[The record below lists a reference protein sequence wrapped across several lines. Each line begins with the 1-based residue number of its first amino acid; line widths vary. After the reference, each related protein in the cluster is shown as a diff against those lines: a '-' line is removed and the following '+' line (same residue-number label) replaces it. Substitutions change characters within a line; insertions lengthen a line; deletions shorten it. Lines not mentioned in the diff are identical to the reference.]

1 MLPPEQYTVL
11 VVEDSAEDL
20 ATYQRY
26 LQRDRF
32 NSYQLH
38 TAVYVAAGLEWCET
52 QWPDAI
58 LLDFLLPD
66 LNGSQF
72 ITKLQQLARGR
83 ALPAIIVLTGQ
94 GNEEIAVTLMKQGV
108 ADYLSKDKLTEQGL
122 QSTLHQVLKRSRVQQ
137 ALELEQQRQQAIAAT
152 ALRIRRSLALAEIL
166 QSAVSEIKQFLSCD
180 RVIVYQFAPDWSGT
194 VVAEAVEPEYSPALG
209 AQIIDTCFVETNGQ
223 PYRQGRHKTID
234 DIYRAGLSECHIRL
248 LAEFQVRALLVVPL
262 LLTPDNPAAP
272 PKLWGL
278 LIAHQCRSTRNWP
291 DSHMLFLDRLAV
303 QLGIAIQQ
311 AELVAQLQQRERDLH
326 IFLEIATD
334 AMLVR
339 DLTSRIRFWNKG
351 AERIYGWS
359 AAEALDRD
367 ANTLFYPAPLV
378 GAATALETVLQQ
390 GEWQGELQ
398 KMTKTGQI
406 AIVYSRWTLVRDESG
421 NPIEILSVDTDITE
435 KKQLEAQFLRVQ
447 RLESLGTLASGIAHD
462 MNNILTPIL
471 TASQLLPLRLKNID
485 DRSRSLLRML
495 EESAKRGTN
504 LVQQILSFAR
514 GSDGTRTAVQ
524 IRHLLAEVVS
534 VARQTFPK
542 SIEIE
547 LRLATTHL
555 WSLTADVTQLHQVL
569 MNLLVNAR
577 DAMPDGGIL
586 TVAAENLELDLN
598 YVQQHPD
605 ARVGNYVMV
614 AVADTGMGI
623 SPEILAR
630 IFEPFFTTKPNG
642 KGTGLGLSTTLSIV
656 KSHGGFALVES
667 DVGQGTRFEI
677 YLPAVEIVEIAS
689 PLDMLDLP
697 LGNGES
703 ILVVDDEVSVR
714 EILKATLETYNYRV
728 ITANDGM
735 QGIATFTKY
744 QAEIRAIL
752 FDLMMPALNSAAA
765 IRTLQ
770 RIDPDVEI
778 VVMSGLAADELSENI
793 SDVRVAGCLAKP
805 FTSQELLQ
813 TLAGLLMRGN

>member
-11 VVEDSAEDL
+11 VVEDSAEDV

-26 LQRDRF
+26 LQQDRF
-32 NSYQLH
+32 KSYQLH
-38 TAVYVAAGLEWCET
+38 TAVYATAGLNWCEE

-58 LLDFLLPD
+58 LLDFFLPD

-72 ITKLQQLARGR
+72 ITELQQLARGR

-122 QSTLHQVLKRSRVQQ
+122 QSTLHQVLKRSRLQQ

-152 ALRIRRSLALAEIL
+152 GLRIRRSLALADIL
-166 QSAVSEIKQFLSCD
+166 QSAVIEIKQFLNCD

-194 VVAEAVEPEYSPALG
+194 IVAEAVEPEYSSALG
-209 AQIIDTCFVETNGQ
+209 LKIIDTHFVETSGKLDYHQ
-223 PYRQGRHKTID
+223 TID
-234 DIYRAGLSECHIRL
+234 DIDRAGLSQCHIRML
-248 LAEFQVRALLVVPL
+248 EEFQVRAILVVPL
-262 LLTPDNPAAP
+262 LLTPEHADEL

-278 LIAHQCRSTRNWP
+278 LIAHQCNSVRHWP
-291 DSHMLFLDRLAV
+291 DSHMLFLDQLAV

-311 AELVAQLQQRERDLH
+311 AELVAQRQQRERDLH
-326 IFLEIATD
+326 VFLEIATD

-367 ANTLFYPAPLV
+367 ANTLFYPAPLL
-378 GAATALETVLQQ
+378 GAVTAFDTVLQQ

-406 AIVYSRWTLVRDESG
+406 AIVSSRWTLVRDEAG

-471 TASQLLPLRLKNID
+471 TASQLLPLRLTDID

-524 IRHLLAEVVS
+524 IRHLLAEVVG

-547 LRLATTHL
+547 LRLATTEL
-555 WSLTADVTQLHQVL
+555 WSITADVTQLHQVL

-586 TVAAENLELDLN
+586 TVAAENLSIDEN
-598 YVQQHPD
+598 YVQQYPD
-605 ARVGNYVMV
+605 ARVGNYVVV
-614 AVADTGMGI
+614 AVADTGTGI
-623 SPEILAR
+623 TPEIFAR
-630 IFEPFFTTKPNG
+630 IFEPFFTTKLNG

-667 DVGQGTRFEI
+667 EMGQGTRFEI
-677 YLPAVEIVEIAS
+677 YLPAAKISEIVS
-689 PLDMLDLP
+689 PIDPLDLP

-735 QGIATFTKY
+735 QGITTFSKH

-752 FDLMMPALNSAAA
+752 FDLMMPTLNSAAA

-770 RIDPDVEI
+770 RIDPDVAI

-813 TLAGLLMRGN
+813 TLARLRLMGN